1 MNIKDKVEEVNKS
14 VCKETILDQLLQ
26 YLFILDALREG
37 WHVRLLNHKTYE
49 FSKCDSDITDFCLY
63 SSKHFVKTF
72 ESSLTRI

>member
-1 MNIKDKVEEVNKS
+1 MDIESIKDQVTEAID
-14 VCKETILDQLLQ
+14 KETVRNQLLQ

-72 ESSLTRI
+72 HNT